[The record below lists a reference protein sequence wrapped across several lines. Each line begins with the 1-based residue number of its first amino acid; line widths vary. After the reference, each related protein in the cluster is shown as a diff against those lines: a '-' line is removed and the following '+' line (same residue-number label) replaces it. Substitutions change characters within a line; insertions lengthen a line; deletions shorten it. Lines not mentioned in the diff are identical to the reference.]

1 VKLLFWTSVAVIGY
15 AYVIYP
21 IWLFTRAR
29 LRPRPVRREPI
40 VPSVSVIMAVRNEAK
55 QLPYK
60 LLNLQQ
66 LDYPADRLD
75 VVIISD
81 GSTDETNE
89 ILRRAKSP
97 RLRAILLPE
106 HQGKAEAINR
116 GLEAAGGEII
126 VFTDARQRLAADSFK
141 KLLENFADPSVG
153 CVSGE
158 LVLDGGKESKSPRGV
173 GSYWEMEK
181 AIRYWEGLAN
191 SAVGATGALY
201 AVRRRLV
208 PRVPVGTILD
218 DVFIPMEV
226 ARRGARVIFEP
237 QALAWDKLASNP
249 GQEFHRKVRTLAG
262 NYQLL
267 RLAPWLL
274 TRENPLRFEFVSHK
288 LFRLAVPFGL
298 LGMLLSAIFLLGPIY
313 RLTLVAAIC
322 LVALGALAF
331 VRAPL
336 GAISRLTELALAFL
350 LLNTAAIVAFF
361 YFVFGKKQVW
371 VQ

>member
-1 VKLLFWTSVAVIGY
+1 MKALFWASAAVIGY
-15 AYVIYP
+15 AYLIYP
-21 IWLFTRAR
+21 IWLFARAR

-40 VPSVSVIMAVRNEAK
+40 VPSVSVIMAVWNEAK
-55 QLPYK
+55 QLPEK

-66 LDYPADRLD
+66 LDYPADHLD
-75 VVIISD
+75 VVIVSD

-89 ILRRAKSP
+89 ILRRAKCT
-97 RLRAILLPE
+97 RLGAILLPKHE
-106 HQGKAEAINR
+106 GKAEAINR
-116 GLEAAGGEII
+116 ALEVAGGEII
-126 VFTDARQRLAADSFK
+126 VFTDARQRLAVDSVR

-158 LVLDGGKESKSPRGV
+158 LVLENEKKSSSPRGV

-181 AIRYWEGLAN
+181 AIRHWEGLVN

-208 PRVPVGTILD
+208 PHIPAGTILD

-226 ARRGARVIFEP
+226 ARLGARVIFEP
-237 QALAWDKLASNP
+237 QALVWDKLASNP
-249 GQEFHRKVRTLAG
+249 GQEFRRKVRTLAG

-274 TRENPLRFEFVSHK
+274 ARENPLRFEFVSHK

-298 LGMLLSAIFLLGPIY
+298 LGMLLSAIFLSGPIY

-322 LVALGALAF
+322 VIALGALAF
-331 VRAPL
+331 FRAPL
-336 GAISRLTELALAFL
+336 GAMSRLTELALAFL
-350 LLNTAAIVAFF
+350 LLNTAALVAFF
-361 YFVFGKKQVW
+361 YVAFGKKHIW
-371 VQ
+371 VH